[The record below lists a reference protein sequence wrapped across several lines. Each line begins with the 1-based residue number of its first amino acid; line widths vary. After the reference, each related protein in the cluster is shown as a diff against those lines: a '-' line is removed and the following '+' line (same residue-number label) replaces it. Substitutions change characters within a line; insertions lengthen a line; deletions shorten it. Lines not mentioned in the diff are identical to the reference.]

1 MDDLNFT
8 IINLHEKLADMPDCL
23 VTKNSLSD
31 LYDEVQKNKIVLI
44 DVISDYANDQM
55 ITRKML
61 LDSNLIADAHELTA
75 AEAIAWMQN
84 VRETIGYT
92 EK

>member
-8 IINLHEKLADMPDCL
+8 IISLHEKLADMPDCL

-44 DVISDYANDQM
+44 DVISGHWHSQ
-55 ITRKML
+55 I
-61 LDSNLIADAHELTA
+61 
-75 AEAIAWMQN
+75 
-84 VRETIGYT
+84 
-92 EK
+92 

>member
-8 IINLHEKLADMPDCL
+8 IISLHEKLADMPDCL

-44 DVISDYANDQM
+44 DVISDYANDQ
-55 ITRKML
+55 I
-61 LDSNLIADAHELTA
+61 
-75 AEAIAWMQN
+75 
-84 VRETIGYT
+84 
-92 EK
+92 